1 MPSNFLEDY
10 VGVAPFAAELKKHP
24 RTIVRWM
31 NAENGL
37 PFVQLGNRKLVH
49 LPTAREWLLNKIRR
63 PNPAR
68 QRRRMEPAA

>member
-1 MPSNFLEDY
+1 MPLLEDFSEI
-10 VGVAPFAAELKKHP
+10 APLAAEFKKHP
-24 RTIVRWM
+24 RTILRWM

-49 LPTAREWLLNKIRR
+49 LPRAREWLLNKIRR

-68 QRRRMEPAA
+68 QGRRRRMERAA